1 MGIGMK
7 VTVTLSA
14 NAGVVIAM
22 GGYRIWVDALHTE
35 KQPGFSSVDLLLQKR
50 MLQCDAFQSPDLIV
64 CTHCHPDHFS
74 EDLVAAGKK
83 MWPDAAV
90 LLPERK
96 FTDQLLVSGN
106 EYFYTLGELTFRFI
120 RLPHDGEQYAS
131 CIHYGVLI
139 SVKNKHVLLP
149 GDCRTAAA
157 ELAKAMEDVNVDLA
171 LLNFPWLTLKRGYDF
186 VKEILKPTHVLL
198 YHLPFASDDGFGY
211 RQAAAKAIDKM
222 PNSQLLWEPLQSIE
236 LEI

>member
-1 MGIGMK
+1 MK

-35 KQPGFSSVDLLLQKR
+35 KQPGFSCVDLPLQKR
-50 MLQCDAFQSPDLIV
+50 MLQCDAFKNPDLIV

-83 MWPDAAV
+83 LWPEATV

-96 FTDQLLVSGN
+96 YADQVLVSGN
-106 EYFYTLGELTFRFI
+106 EYVYTLGELTLRFI
-120 RLPHDGEQYAS
+120 QLPHEGEQYAN

-149 GDCRTAAA
+149 GDCRTAAI
-157 ELAKAMEDVNVDLA
+157 ELTKAMQGRNVDLA
-171 LLNFPWLTLKRGYDF
+171 LLNFPWLTLKRGCDF
-186 VKEILKPTHVLL
+186 VKGILNPTHVLL
-198 YHLPFASDDGFGY
+198 YHLPFVSDDSFGY
-211 RQAAAKAIDKM
+211 RHAAAKAIEKM